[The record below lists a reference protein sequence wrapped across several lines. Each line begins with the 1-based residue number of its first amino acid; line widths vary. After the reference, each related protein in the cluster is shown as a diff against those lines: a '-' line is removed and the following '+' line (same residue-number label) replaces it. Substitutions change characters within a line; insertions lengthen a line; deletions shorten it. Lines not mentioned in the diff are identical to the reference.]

1 MTADS
6 KIVFTTLS
14 YYMSSLPASVHPH
27 LELKLECVDFCDI
40 AYHMCDWE
48 TKLWAHLGLT
58 ATDVSDIKDMYSNKP
73 ELQRCVE
80 TVSSVV
86 VTNLIPH

>member
-6 KIVFTTLS
+6 GIVFTALS
-14 YYMSSLPASVHPH
+14 YYMSSLPARAHPH

-48 TKLWAHLGLT
+48 TKLWAYFGLT

-73 ELQRCVE
+73 ELQRCGGDCLSLVLL
-80 TVSSVV
+80 S
-86 VTNLIPH
+86 LIT